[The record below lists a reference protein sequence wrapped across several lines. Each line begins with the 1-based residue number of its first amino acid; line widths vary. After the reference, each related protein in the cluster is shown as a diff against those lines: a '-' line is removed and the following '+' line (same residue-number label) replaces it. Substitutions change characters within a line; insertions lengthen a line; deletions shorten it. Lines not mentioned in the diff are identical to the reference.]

1 MTPPPEAR
9 EPFRAGAR
17 FQDRYEILS
26 EIGAGGFGRVYRA
39 RQLSTAQDVALKT
52 IRVREEDSPAELE
65 NQRERFRREMRLCAA
80 LSHPHIVRL
89 IDSGE
94 FGEGLLYAVFE
105 YVPGTTL
112 RQVLEAEGR
121 LELGEA
127 LSLMMQVLDAVACA
141 HGQGVVHRDLKPENI
156 MVTRTGLRPNA
167 TVLDFGLGGFSA
179 RALPADAARL
189 TGSRELLGTPS
200 YAAPEQL
207 RGEPPSPRSDLYSWG
222 LILLEC
228 LTGEVVMS
236 GRTAH
241 EALMKQLGPEPVP
254 IPAWLRTQP
263 VGRLLA
269 TVTAKEPAARGTSER
284 ALLEALE
291 SIQRSTARIPSAE
304 ERPPAVAEGERQG
317 TAVFTRRV
325 CAVLLADVSGFSALM
340 GEDDERTARAVQNL
354 HGLVRGIVA
363 ETQGHAEPVA
373 GDALLATFDSVVAAV
388 DAALQIQRRLAVEE
402 FDGRRLQ
409 LRIGVHYGDLLLRE
423 GNAFGDAI
431 NIAAR
436 LQALARPGTIC
447 ISDGVHRHVHNRF
460 DEQFID
466 LGRKQLKNIS
476 QPVHAYLIV
485 PREAEQRRRG
495 PRITWWVGGA
505 AALAAL
511 AVVAVVVIRHQMP
524 AGRTVASPVP
534 VTPAADASGRLVL
547 GVMFFKPLGDP
558 GENAWMREA
567 LRDGLNTQLAD
578 LSRVK
583 VYSKE
588 FLDFLITRQ
597 GLTDIEAATRLGIR
611 KMLSGSVAVDQGRLR
626 IETHVVDVET
636 GVLESSYTTT
646 GRTADFTQLQDEMVQ
661 EVISRLNLPVTPE
674 EQRML
679 TARRNTNMEALRLL
693 LEAESGGA
701 PPPREPRAP
710 DSALPRWLA
719 LLEPLGP
726 APARA
731 DAPPAAR
738 QEILAALERYRRA
751 TEARELS
758 ALAAV
763 YVDFPPEQRAAQQ
776 RYFENVRDLKV
787 AIENVDIAVVGEEAV
802 VSYTRTDDFADVR
815 TGRPMHVSV
824 RLTKVLRRQDGSW
837 KITGGK

>member
-1 MTPPPEAR
+1 M
-9 EPFRAGAR
+9 
-17 FQDRYEILS
+17 
-26 EIGAGGFGRVYRA
+26 
-39 RQLSTAQDVALKT
+39 
-52 IRVREEDSPAELE
+52 
-65 NQRERFRREMRLCAA
+65 
-80 LSHPHIVRL
+80 
-89 IDSGE
+89 
-94 FGEGLLYAVFE
+94 
-105 YVPGTTL
+105 
-112 RQVLEAEGR
+112 
-121 LELGEA
+121 
-127 LSLMMQVLDAVACA
+127 
-141 HGQGVVHRDLKPENI
+141 
-156 MVTRTGLRPNA
+156 
-167 TVLDFGLGGFSA
+167 
-179 RALPADAARL
+179 
-189 TGSRELLGTPS
+189 
-200 YAAPEQL
+200 
-207 RGEPPSPRSDLYSWG
+207 
-222 LILLEC
+222 
-228 LTGEVVMS
+228 
-236 GRTAH
+236 
-241 EALMKQLGPEPVP
+241 
-254 IPAWLRTQP
+254 
-263 VGRLLA
+263 
-269 TVTAKEPAARGTSER
+269 
-284 ALLEALE
+284 
-291 SIQRSTARIPSAE
+291 
-304 ERPPAVAEGERQG
+304 
-317 TAVFTRRV
+317 
-325 CAVLLADVSGFSALM
+325 
-340 GEDDERTARAVQNL
+340 
-354 HGLVRGIVA
+354 
-363 ETQGHAEPVA
+363 
-373 GDALLATFDSVVAAV
+373 
-388 DAALQIQRRLAVEE
+388 
-402 FDGRRLQ
+402 
-409 LRIGVHYGDLLLRE
+409 
-423 GNAFGDAI
+423 
-431 NIAAR
+431 
-436 LQALARPGTIC
+436 
-447 ISDGVHRHVHNRF
+447 
-460 DEQFID
+460 
-466 LGRKQLKNIS
+466 
-476 QPVHAYLIV
+476 
-485 PREAEQRRRG
+485 
-495 PRITWWVGGA
+495 GGA

-611 KMLSGSVAVDQGRLR
+611 KMLSGSVAVVQGRLR

-738 QEILAALERYRRA
+738 LEILAALERYRRA